1 MASTRYTPL
10 DSALFVSNRQR
21 LTQLLPP
28 GALAILNSNDVLPT
42 NADGSMN
49 FRQNNDLY
57 YLSGVDQE
65 ESVLLLFPDAR
76 DPKRREMLFVRE
88 TSELLAVWEGDKLD
102 KAAARAVSGI
112 DNVRWTRDLSQV
124 LRELA
129 LEAEVIY
136 LNQNEHARA
145 SIGVETR
152 DARFLK
158 TIQRDYPLH
167 RLGRLA
173 PLMHQL
179 RMIKAPL
186 EIEAIEIATATT
198 AAGFERLLK
207 FIKPGVTEY
216 QIEAELLHQYVNGR
230 SRGFAYQP
238 ILASGANACVLHY
251 IENNATCEEG
261 ELILMD
267 VAAEYA
273 NYHSD
278 MTRTV
283 PVSGRFSPRQRA
295 VYDAVLRVLRACNT
309 MLKPGVTLKE
319 CQREVEAL
327 MEDELVGLGL
337 MTADEKRDPN
347 DKRDVRDADKPPA
360 FRKYF
365 MHGVSH
371 HIGLDVH
378 DVFDPGTPLAPG
390 MVLTIEPGIYIRE
403 EKLAVRL
410 ENIVVIGEDGNTDL
424 MANVPIEADE
434 IEAAMNAEGE
444 S

>member
-1 MASTRYTPL
+1 MASTRYTPI
-10 DSALFVSNRQR
+10 DSALFVSNRER
-21 LTQLLPP
+21 LFKLLPE

-76 DPKRREMLFVRE
+76 DPKRREILFVRE

-102 KAAARAVSGI
+102 KPAARAVSGI
-112 DNVRWTRDLSQV
+112 ETVRWTKDLPQV

-145 SIGVETR
+145 TISVETR
-152 DARFLK
+152 DARLLK
-158 TIQRDYPLH
+158 TIQRDFPLH

-179 RMIKAPL
+179 RMIKSPL
-186 EIEAIEIATATT
+186 EIEAIQTASDTT
-198 AAGFERLLK
+198 AAGFERLLP

-216 QIEAELLHQYVNGR
+216 QIEAELLHEYANGR

-238 ILASGANACVLHY
+238 ILAAGKNACVLHY
-251 IENNATCEEG
+251 IENNATCQDG

-283 PVSGRFSPRQRA
+283 PVSGRFTSRQRA
-295 VYDAVLRVLRACNT
+295 VYDAVLRILRACNE
-309 MLKPGVTLKE
+309 MLKPGVLLKE
-319 CQREVEAL
+319 YQREVEAK

-337 MTADEKRDPN
+337 ISADDKRDPN
-347 DKRDVRDADKPPA
+347 DKSDVRDADKPPA

-378 DVFDPGTPLAPG
+378 DVFDPNTPLAPG

-403 EKLAVRL
+403 ENLAVRL
-410 ENIVVIGEDGNTDL
+410 ENIVVIGEDGNRDL
-424 MANVPIEADE
+424 MADVPIEADD
-434 IEAAMNAEGE
+434 IEAAMNAG
-444 S
+444 

>member
-1 MASTRYTPL
+1 MASTRYIPISS
-10 DSALFVSNRQR
+10 DLFVSNRQR
-21 LTQLLPP
+21 LTALLPP
-28 GALAILNSNDVLPT
+28 GALAIFNSNDVMPT
-42 NADGSMN
+42 SADGTLG

-76 DPKRREMLFVRE
+76 DPKRREILFVRE
-88 TSELLAVWEGDKLD
+88 TSELIAVWEGDKLD
-102 KAAARAVSGI
+102 KNAARAVSVI
-112 DNVRWTRDLSQV
+112 ENVRWTNDLPQV
-124 LRELA
+124 LREMA
-129 LEAEVIY
+129 LEADAIY
-136 LNQNEHARA
+136 LNSNEHLRA
-145 SIGVETR
+145 DVTVETR

-158 TIQRDYPLH
+158 QIQRDFPLH

-179 RMIKAPL
+179 RMIKSPL
-186 EIEAIEIATATT
+186 EIAAIQTASDTT

-207 FIKPGVTEY
+207 FIKPGVTEFE
-216 QIEAELLHQYVNGR
+216 IEAELLHEYTRGR
-230 SRGFAYQP
+230 SRGFAYTP

-251 IENNATCEEG
+251 IENNAVCQDG

-273 NYHSD
+273 NYNSD
-278 MTRTV
+278 MTRTI
-283 PVSGRFSPRQRA
+283 PVNGRFTPRQRA
-295 VYDAVLRVLRACNT
+295 VYDAVLRIFRACPK
-309 MLKPGVTLKE
+309 MLKPGVLLKDY
-319 CQREVEAL
+319 QRDVEAL

-337 MTADEKRDPN
+337 ISADQKRDPQ
-347 DKRDVRDADKPPA
+347 DRSDARDAATPPA
-360 FRKYF
+360 FRQYF

-378 DVFDPGTPLAPG
+378 DVHDAGTPLAPG

-403 EKLAVRL
+403 EKLAVRI
-410 ENIVVIGEDGNTDL
+410 ENIVVIEENGNRDL

-434 IEAAMNAEGE
+434 IEAAMNAR
-444 S
+444 